1 MNHFLTEKL
10 LFDTR
15 HGKDCTLEVCTAG
28 DPDADQLIC
37 SGSASACLR
46 KTMTHELAMT
56 GDEYFSLS
64 TRQDNY
70 SGLDFD
76 ALCYKM
82 GYTPEQLREMLLHRP
97 SLDIQIQSA
106 ASSVKHTDSS
116 RSPTAKQTKENETIW
131 GKE

>member
-1 MNHFLTEKL
+1 LNHFLTEKL

-15 HGKDCTLEVCTAG
+15 HGTDCTLEVCTAG

-37 SGSASACLR
+37 SGSVSACLR

-70 SGLDFD
+70 CGLDFD
-76 ALCYKM
+76 ELCYKM
-82 GYTPEQLREMLLHRP
+82 GHSPEQIREMLLEHP
-97 SLDIQIQSA
+97 SLDTQIQSA
-106 ASSVKHTDSS
+106 TSSVKHTPSH
-116 RSPTAKQTKENETIW
+116 RSATVRQTKENETIL
-131 GKE
+131 GKG